1 MHGGWFLALYIDLQ
15 LTWMGLESYLWTNTT
30 YGYKKSKK
38 RELVLHLELEAL
50 FWVMDSI
57 LHHQKCQHF
66 RKDYNDLIELI
77 KGTSC
82 TTFSTQLTETQEVK
96 RRFNGFRLS
105 YIFQGQNETADF
117 LVRISRSFHKV
128 LCFVCYFIPI

>member
-57 LHHQKCQHF
+57 LHH
-66 RKDYNDLIELI
+66 
-77 KGTSC
+77 
-82 TTFSTQLTETQEVK
+82 
-96 RRFNGFRLS
+96 
-105 YIFQGQNETADF
+105 
-117 LVRISRSFHKV
+117 
-128 LCFVCYFIPI
+128 